1 MDNARRWSRILVIAG
16 LVMMLVGAIDPLEG
30 AIAIAPGAG
39 LAALGAFIGK
49 SRHRRFLL
57 WAFILTAIGVGTMFG
72 FSAVG
77 GFGEGTGR
85 SMWLALLC
93 LPYPAGWIMGLV
105 GAVRTLRER
114 RAADRPETEVPQ

>member
-16 LVMMLVGAIDPLEG
+16 LVLMLVGAIDPLEG
-30 AIAIAPGAG
+30 ALAIAPGAG
-39 LAALGAFIGK
+39 LAALGAYIGK
-49 SRHRRFLL
+49 SRHRAFLFY
-57 WAFILTAIGVGTMFG
+57 AFALTVIGVGAMVG

-77 GFGEGTGR
+77 GFGGDTGR

-114 RAADRPETEVPQ
+114 RAADRPETEVPR